1 VLTSKITILKNTI
14 NNDGLEITV
23 KDGEALVPRVVEIA
37 TENGIRIEAVV
48 LRQPSLEDVFLHYTG
63 RAIRSESG
71 GELRG
76 EAAGRRRAIR

>member
-1 VLTSKITILKNTI
+1 
-14 NNDGLEITV
+14 
-23 KDGEALVPRVVEIA
+23 VPRVVEIA